1 MKLKIERKELLTGL
15 QRVQGVVEK
24 KVTMPILS
32 NIKMET
38 DSNAIKLTATD
49 LEIGIVGSA
58 KGEVLEKGG
67 IAVSAKKLYEIVRE
81 LPEGTINI
89 TVLDGGKL
97 EIRSGSSLFILM
109 CAPVEEYPAIPE
121 IGKGKFI
128 SIEKKSLSEMIKKII
143 FAVGENDTR
152 YILNGALMN
161 VSKNAVQ
168 FVGTDGHRLA
178 VIEKAIKGAADETT
192 AIVPKKALTEVKKLI
207 DEDGEENIEI
217 GFGKNLVLF
226 RKGNTEIICRLM
238 EGTYPDYKQ
247 VIPAKNEVKISVNKK
262 NLEGALRRVSILS
275 REKSNAVKLEL
286 SEGRITAVTTN
297 PDMGEATED
306 IPVEYKGQPIFI
318 GFNARYILDTLS
330 VIEGED
336 AILELQDSL
345 SPCIIKDKADKD
357 YLCVVMPMRL

>member
-1 MKLKIERKELLTGL
+1 MKLKVERKELLTGL

-32 NIKMET
+32 NIKIET
-38 DSNAIKLTATD
+38 DSKSVKLTATD
-49 LEIGIVGSA
+49 LEIGITGVVKA
-58 KGEVLEKGG
+58 DVQDAGG

-89 TVLDGGKL
+89 NVLDGGRL
-97 EIRSGSSLFILM
+97 ELRSGNSLFVLM

-128 SIEKKSLSEMIKKII
+128 PIEKKTLSEMIKKTI

-161 VSKNAVQ
+161 LSKESVHLI
-168 FVGTDGHRLA
+168 GTDGHRLA
-178 VIEKAIKGAADETT
+178 VIEKAIKGPSDETT
-192 AIVPKKALTEVKKLI
+192 VIVPKKALTEVKKLI
-207 DEDGEENIEI
+207 DEEGDENIEM
-217 GFGKNLVLF
+217 GFGKNLILF
-226 RKGNTEIICRLM
+226 KKGDTEIICRLM
-238 EGTYPDYKQ
+238 EGTYPNYKQ

-275 REKSNAVKLEL
+275 REKANAVKLEL
-286 SEGRITAVTTN
+286 SEGRITAVSTN

-306 IPVEYKGQPIFI
+306 IPVEYNGPPIFI
-318 GFNARYILDTLS
+318 GFNAKYILDTLS
-330 VIEGED
+330 VIEGEEV
-336 AILELQDSL
+336 ILEMQDSL

>member
-1 MKLKIERKELLTGL
+1 MKVKIERKELLTGL
-15 QRVQGVVEK
+15 QRIQGVVEK

-32 NIKMET
+32 NVKIET
-38 DSNAIKLTATD
+38 DSNAIRLTATD

-81 LPEGTINI
+81 LPDGAINI
-89 TVLDGGKL
+89 TVLDGGRL
-97 EIRSGSSLFILM
+97 ELRSGSSLFVLM

-121 IGKGKFI
+121 IGKGKII
-128 SIEKKSLSEMIKKII
+128 SIEKKILSEMIKKTI

-152 YILNGALMN
+152 YILNGAMLN
-161 VSKNAVQ
+161 LSKESVQ
-168 FVGTDGHRLA
+168 IVGTDGHRLA
-178 VIEKAIKGAADETT
+178 VIEKAIKGPSDGTT

-207 DEDGEENIEI
+207 DEDGDDNIEM
-217 GFGKNLVLF
+217 GFGKNLILF
-226 RKGNTEIICRLM
+226 KRGNVEIICRLM
-238 EGTYPDYKQ
+238 EGTYPNYKQ
-247 VIPAKNEVKISVNKK
+247 VIPAKNEIKISVNKK
-262 NLEGALRRVSILS
+262 NLEGALRRVSVIS
-275 REKSNAVKLEL
+275 REKANAVKLEL

-306 IPVEYKGQPIFI
+306 IPVEYNGQPIFI
-318 GFNARYILDTLS
+318 GFNARYILDALS
-330 VIEGED
+330 VIEGEEV
-336 AILELQDSL
+336 ILELQDSL